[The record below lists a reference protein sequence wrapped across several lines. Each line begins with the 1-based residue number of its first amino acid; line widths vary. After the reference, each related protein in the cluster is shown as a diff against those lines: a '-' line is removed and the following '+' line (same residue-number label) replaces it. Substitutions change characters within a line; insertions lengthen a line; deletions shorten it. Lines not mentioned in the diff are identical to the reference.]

1 MREWGLTPPQWRD
14 LPDADR
20 DLMVAESELVCQSCG
35 GLKSVCSTSGLEL
48 YPQRDEC
55 MVAATRAL
63 VWRRLH
69 KKYKQEPGTEEMHP
83 LDGLG
88 VWFSEVNLDPE
99 DDFFDLPDARSRLAA
114 ADEPYG
120 DVDTGP

>member
-1 MREWGLTPPQWRD
+1 MREWGLTPPQWRELSD
-14 LPDADR
+14 DDR

-63 VWRRLH
+63 VWRRAQ
-69 KKYKQEPGTEEMHP
+69 KKYKQEPGTAELHP
-83 LDGLG
+83 LDGVS
-88 VWFSEVNLDPE
+88 VWLSEVDLNPD
-99 DDFFDLPDARSRLAA
+99 DDFFDLSPQQSAA
-114 ADEPYG
+114 SDEP
-120 DVDTGP
+120 DS